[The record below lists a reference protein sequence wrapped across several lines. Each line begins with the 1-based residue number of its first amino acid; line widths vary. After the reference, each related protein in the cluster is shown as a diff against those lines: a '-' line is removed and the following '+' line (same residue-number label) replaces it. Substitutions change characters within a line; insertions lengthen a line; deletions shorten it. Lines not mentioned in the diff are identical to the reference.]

1 LNNKY
6 YLHIKYFFICFVAL
20 FFVNTFLAQQTPR
33 FTQFT
38 LNNLGNNPAYA
49 GTHAAQVEF
58 MGGNRQQWTGFDG
71 APTTTFFGVS
81 YGHRGNYNYKG
92 IHGFSAYVESDNAA
106 GLKNNSFYL
115 GYAYHLRLIN
125 GINIG
130 FGLMAGSRTF
140 SMSSRLL
147 NSIDPAFLNTRSFVT
162 IYPDFIT
169 GLRLYSK
176 RFFMDLSV
184 RQLYKNKI
192 AQGSDK
198 LGTNAILSP
207 HYYFTYG
214 RKISIGYNNYV
225 IVPAIHVQSNLTL
238 IPQIDLNTMIY
249 FTKKVGLG
257 LNYRVANS
265 FSGIVQIN
273 IFKNAIVGISYDYT
287 TNYFSPAAMNTVE
300 IMFGFSPMMGS
311 DKYSRSVNVVKCPS
325 FDY

>member
-1 LNNKY
+1 MKSV
-6 YLHIKYFFICFVAL
+6 FICFINM
-20 FFVNTFLAQQTPR
+20 FFVKLLLAQQTPR

-49 GTHAAQVEF
+49 GTHPGQLEF
-58 MGGNRQQWTGFDG
+58 MSGRRQQWTGFVG
-71 APTTTFFGVS
+71 APSTTFFGLS
-81 YGHRGNYNYKG
+81 YGHHGKYNYKG

-106 GLKNNSFYL
+106 GLKNNSFYF

-125 GINIG
+125 GVNVG

-140 SMSSRLL
+140 SMSSRLY
-147 NSIDPAFLNTRSFVT
+147 NSADPAFINAGTFVRT
-162 IYPDFIT
+162 YPDFIT

-176 RFFMDLSV
+176 RFFMDISI

-192 AQGSDK
+192 EQGSYK
-198 LGTNAILSP
+198 IGTNAKLTP

-214 RKISIGYNNYV
+214 RKISVGYKNYV
-225 IVPAIHVQSNLTL
+225 IVPAIHIQSNLTS
-238 IPQIDLNTMIY
+238 IPQIDLNSMIY
-249 FTKKVGLG
+249 FSKKVGLG

-273 IFKNAIVGISYDYT
+273 VFKNAILGISYDYT
-287 TNYFSPAAMNTVE
+287 TNKFSPAAANTVE
-300 IMFGFSPMMGS
+300 IMFGFSPLMGS
-311 DKYSRSVNVVKCPS
+311 DKYSRSVNIAKCPS